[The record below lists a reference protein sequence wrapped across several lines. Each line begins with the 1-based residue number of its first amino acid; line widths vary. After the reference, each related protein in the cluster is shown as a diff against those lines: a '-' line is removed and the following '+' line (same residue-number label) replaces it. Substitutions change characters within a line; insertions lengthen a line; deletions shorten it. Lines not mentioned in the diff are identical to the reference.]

1 MTCRTGSTILLW
13 SHGRTPVLVRKDP
26 ISLSCGHPLFP
37 CSVGVQAQL
46 REASSPRDGRDGS
59 NRKHS
64 TTHQNLRQQPG
75 FHGTKKRG
83 EAFGFESGIRL
94 TEKIL
99 QETIQTNRH
108 KGRQAILTNN
118 ESQKKPAADASGDG
132 RTGREMEG
140 REDEGGVE

>member
-37 CSVGVQAQL
+37 CSVGVQAQS
-46 REASSPRDGRDGS
+46 REAGSSPRDGRDGS
-59 NRKHS
+59 NRKPS

-75 FHGTKKRG
+75 FHGTEKG
-83 EAFGFESGIRL
+83 EAFGFELGTRL

-99 QETIQTNRH
+99 QKRIQSKQTRRKGSKLSLTTMNR
-108 KGRQAILTNN
+108 KNRRRTP
-118 ESQKKPAADASGDG
+118 PATDG
-132 RTGREMEG
+132 RNGRWKEEWRG
-140 REDEGGVE
+140 

>member
-1 MTCRTGSTILLW
+1 MAETARIESTPPRTKI
-13 SHGRTPVLVRKDP
+13 
-26 ISLSCGHPLFP
+26 CG
-37 CSVGVQAQL
+37 
-46 REASSPRDGRDGS
+46 
-59 NRKHS
+59 N
-64 TTHQNLRQQPG
+64 NLDSMAP
-75 FHGTKKRG
+75 KKRG